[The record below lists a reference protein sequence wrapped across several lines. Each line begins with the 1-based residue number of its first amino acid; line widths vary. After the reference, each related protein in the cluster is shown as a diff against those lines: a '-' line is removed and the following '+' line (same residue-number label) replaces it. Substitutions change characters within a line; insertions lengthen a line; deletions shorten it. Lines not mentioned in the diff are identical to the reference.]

1 METGNQARFRS
12 ASVLSKKAFL
22 REMYTTLMRFGSG
35 DYARF
40 CKTFHVA
47 IYMVSHFSCCKQ
59 KKNHCSHMIATLRES
74 KTRLSELVNLANSGE
89 EILITVHGQ
98 PKARIL
104 AVSEPRSDTADWL
117 RELSALRS
125 SLGQPSTGQQ
135 PSALDEVRED
145 RW

>member
-1 METGNQARFRS
+1 
-12 ASVLSKKAFL
+12 
-22 REMYTTLMRFGSG
+22 
-35 DYARF
+35 
-40 CKTFHVA
+40 
-47 IYMVSHFSCCKQ
+47 
-59 KKNHCSHMIATLRES
+59 MIATLRES

-104 AVSEPRSDTADWL
+104 SVSEPRSDTADWL
-117 RELSALRS
+117 RELSALRL
-125 SLGQPSTGQQ
+125 SLGQPPTYQK

>member
-1 METGNQARFRS
+1 
-12 ASVLSKKAFL
+12 
-22 REMYTTLMRFGSG
+22 
-35 DYARF
+35 
-40 CKTFHVA
+40 
-47 IYMVSHFSCCKQ
+47 
-59 KKNHCSHMIATLRES
+59 MIATLRES

-104 AVSEPRSDTADWL
+104 PVSGARSDTADWL
-117 RELSALRS
+117 RDLSTLRS
-125 SLGQPSTGQQ
+125 SLGQPSTCQK

>member
-1 METGNQARFRS
+1 
-12 ASVLSKKAFL
+12 
-22 REMYTTLMRFGSG
+22 
-35 DYARF
+35 
-40 CKTFHVA
+40 
-47 IYMVSHFSCCKQ
+47 
-59 KKNHCSHMIATLRES
+59 MIATLRES

-98 PKARIL
+98 PKARML
-104 AVSEPRSDTADWL
+104 GVSEPRSDTADWL

-125 SLGQPSTGQQ
+125 SLSQASTGQQ

>member
-1 METGNQARFRS
+1 MRDIARRAHLHLQDIS
-12 ASVLSKKAFL
+12 IS
-22 REMYTTLMRFGSG
+22 
-35 DYARF
+35 
-40 CKTFHVA
+40 VA
-47 IYMVSHFSCCKQ
+47 IQSVQHFSCFNKN
-59 KKNHCSHMIATLRES
+59 KNHCSHMIATLRES

-104 AVSEPRSDTADWL
+104 SVSEPRSDTTDWL

-125 SLGQPSTGQQ
+125 SLGQPSTSQK
-135 PSALDEVRED
+135 PSALYEVRED

>member
-1 METGNQARFRS
+1 
-12 ASVLSKKAFL
+12 
-22 REMYTTLMRFGSG
+22 
-35 DYARF
+35 
-40 CKTFHVA
+40 
-47 IYMVSHFSCCKQ
+47 
-59 KKNHCSHMIATLRES
+59 MIATLRES

-104 AVSEPRSDTADWL
+104 SVSEPQSDTADWL
-117 RELSALRS
+117 RELSTLRL
-125 SLGQPSTGQQ
+125 SLGQPSPYQK

>member
-1 METGNQARFRS
+1 
-12 ASVLSKKAFL
+12 
-22 REMYTTLMRFGSG
+22 
-35 DYARF
+35 
-40 CKTFHVA
+40 
-47 IYMVSHFSCCKQ
+47 
-59 KKNHCSHMIATLRES
+59 MIATLRES

-104 AVSEPRSDTADWL
+104 PVSEPRSDTADWL
-117 RELSALRS
+117 RELSALRL
-125 SLGQPSTGQQ
+125 SLGQASTAQQ

>member
-1 METGNQARFRS
+1 
-12 ASVLSKKAFL
+12 
-22 REMYTTLMRFGSG
+22 
-35 DYARF
+35 
-40 CKTFHVA
+40 
-47 IYMVSHFSCCKQ
+47 
-59 KKNHCSHMIATLRES
+59 MIATLRES

-117 RELSALRS
+117 RELSALRL
-125 SLGQPSTGQQ
+125 SLGQASTAQQ

>member
-1 METGNQARFRS
+1 
-12 ASVLSKKAFL
+12 
-22 REMYTTLMRFGSG
+22 
-35 DYARF
+35 
-40 CKTFHVA
+40 
-47 IYMVSHFSCCKQ
+47 
-59 KKNHCSHMIATLRES
+59 MIATLRES

-104 AVSEPRSDTADWL
+104 SVSEPRSDTAEWL

-125 SLGQPSTGQQ
+125 SLGQPSSYQK
-135 PSALDEVRED
+135 PSTLDEVRED

>member
-1 METGNQARFRS
+1 
-12 ASVLSKKAFL
+12 
-22 REMYTTLMRFGSG
+22 
-35 DYARF
+35 
-40 CKTFHVA
+40 
-47 IYMVSHFSCCKQ
+47 
-59 KKNHCSHMIATLRES
+59 MIATLRES

-104 AVSEPRSDTADWL
+104 SVSEPRSDTADWL
-117 RELSALRS
+117 RELRALRL
-125 SLGQPSTGQQ
+125 SLSQPSTSQK

>member
-1 METGNQARFRS
+1 
-12 ASVLSKKAFL
+12 
-22 REMYTTLMRFGSG
+22 
-35 DYARF
+35 
-40 CKTFHVA
+40 
-47 IYMVSHFSCCKQ
+47 
-59 KKNHCSHMIATLRES
+59 MIATLRES

-104 AVSEPRSDTADWL
+104 AVSEPQSDTADWL

-125 SLGQPSTGQQ
+125 SLGQASTGQQ

>member
-1 METGNQARFRS
+1 
-12 ASVLSKKAFL
+12 
-22 REMYTTLMRFGSG
+22 
-35 DYARF
+35 
-40 CKTFHVA
+40 
-47 IYMVSHFSCCKQ
+47 
-59 KKNHCSHMIATLRES
+59 MIATLRES

-104 AVSEPRSDTADWL
+104 SVLEPRSDTADWL
-117 RELSALRS
+117 RELSTLRS
-125 SLGQPSTGQQ
+125 SLGQPSTCQK

>member
-1 METGNQARFRS
+1 
-12 ASVLSKKAFL
+12 
-22 REMYTTLMRFGSG
+22 
-35 DYARF
+35 
-40 CKTFHVA
+40 
-47 IYMVSHFSCCKQ
+47 
-59 KKNHCSHMIATLRES
+59 MIATLRES

-104 AVSEPRSDTADWL
+104 SVSEPRSDIADWL
-117 RELSALRS
+117 RELSNLRL
-125 SLGQPSTGQQ
+125 SLDQPSTCQK